1 MEDFRK
7 LSVVL
12 ILGFNFC
19 ECFFKVFI
27 VEKSKVFLFVFICF
41 KINKRGNFLV
51 FFFVL
56 WNEIIK

>member
-41 KINKRGNFLV
+41 KINKRGNFLE
-51 FFFVL
+51 VL
-56 WNEIIK
+56 FCLFCEIK